1 MSNKAIVSILAVAP
15 CLVLA
20 LGCADADFITPD
32 TDVTVTPDV
41 PAETD
46 VVMDLDAVLDTDTPI
61 DTIVPDTP
69 TELDTAPDFTPDIT
83 PDLPVDTPPD
93 VPCSPLM
100 GGSCNM
106 ISNCNC
112 LPGEKCG
119 LALNPTDEC
128 DVIESCVAGSYT
140 IPAGSPCTSG
150 SDECVV
156 GSSCMTDPDGG
167 AVCMQWCF
175 AEGDCSSGMCDT
187 PITVDIGGGCPVIT
201 LDYSAC
207 GGV

>member
-1 MSNKAIVSILAVAP
+1 MQRKVIVTILAAAS

-20 LGCADADFITPD
+20 LGCADADFIEPD
-32 TDVTVTPDV
+32 GDAATLPDV
-41 PAETD
+41 AGETD
-46 VVMDLDAVLDTDTPI
+46 IGTDLDAVFDI
-61 DTIVPDTP
+61 DVPVDSIVPDTP
-69 TELDTAPDFTPDIT
+69 TEGDTAPDLTPDIT

-112 LPGEKCG
+112 AAGEKCG

-128 DVIESCVAGSYT
+128 DVIESCTPGSYT

-156 GSSCMTDPDGG
+156 GSSCMTDPDGN
-167 AVCMQWCF
+167 AVCMEWCF
-175 AEGDCSSGMCDT
+175 AEGDCSMGMCDT
-187 PITVDIGGGCPVIT
+187 PISVNIGGSCAVIT

-207 GGV
+207 GI